1 MTPSTVCIYRQCVIN
16 DLSARWLLK
25 LTVIPCVKHAATLP
39 WEISGRFPTNTA
51 QQPDFLHYLVV
62 AVYIY
67 HPPLLERGIQNA
79 VRVKY
84 NKNIQQKHTHTCTH
98 TNIHRQSH
106 THTQRHMVSPRHT
119 GRHTQTCTQSHSKT
133 EAWLSRPKSAEMTI
147 LSSQTRWR
155 KFFMVRLGSDVEEF
169 GTKPYS

>member
-84 NKNIQQKHTHTCTH
+84 NKNIQQKHTHTHVH
-98 TNIHRQSH
+98 TQTSTDSH
-106 THTQRHMVSPRHT
+106 THTHRDTWCHPDRPADIHRRVLRATARLKHDYQD
-119 GRHTQTCTQSHSKT
+119 QSQLK
-133 EAWLSRPKSAEMTI
+133 WP
-147 LSSQTRWR
+147 
-155 KFFMVRLGSDVEEF
+155 F
-169 GTKPYS
+169 